1 LIECDFWY
9 DTVDDYDYGGDDFDD
24 DDDDD
29 VNDDDDDDDD
39 DDKNNCLIVF
49 LYQGYQI
56 MIVDKYA
63 TMNNNE

>member
-9 DTVDDYDYGGDDFDD
+9 DTVDDYDYGGDDF
-24 DDDDD
+24 
-29 VNDDDDDDDD
+29 DDDDDD

-63 TMNNNE
+63 IMNNNE

>member
-1 LIECDFWY
+1 MIECDFWY
-9 DTVDDYDYGGDDFDD
+9 DTVDDNDYGGD
-24 DDDDD
+24 
-29 VNDDDDDDDD
+29 NESDDDDDDDD
-39 DDKNNCLIVF
+39 DENNCLIVF